1 MHLSQNPPVVT
12 GEDQRDFV
20 ERAIDYSKLPNEP
33 GRFIERFK
41 IIEAKN
47 NMPDLE

>member
-1 MHLSQNPPVVT
+1 MHLSQNPPVVK
-12 GEDQRDFV
+12 GEDQRDF
-20 ERAIDYSKLPNEP
+20 RTCYSYSKLPNEP